1 VFAGKKEPANMLKT
15 PHITATTGKAGW
27 RVREW
32 AADVGVSRAY
42 VYKLLSRGALD
53 SVKLGKS
60 RIITTRPAD
69 YLASFRGTA
78 A

>member
-1 VFAGKKEPANMLKT
+1 MLKT
-15 PHITATTGKAGW
+15 LHITATTGKAGW
-27 RVREW
+27 RVKEW

-42 VYKLLSRGALD
+42 VYKLLSRDALH

-69 YLASFRGTA
+69 YLASLGGGA

>member
-1 VFAGKKEPANMLKT
+1 MLKI

-27 RVREW
+27 RVKEW
-32 AADVGVSRAY
+32 AADVGVSRAH

-53 SVKLGKS
+53 SVKDGKA

-69 YLASFRGTA
+69 YLTSLRGGA